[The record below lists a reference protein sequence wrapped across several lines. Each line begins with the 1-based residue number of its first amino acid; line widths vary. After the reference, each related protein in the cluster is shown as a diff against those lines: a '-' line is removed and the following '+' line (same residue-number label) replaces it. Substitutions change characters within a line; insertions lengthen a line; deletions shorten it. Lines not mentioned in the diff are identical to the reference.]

1 MHKQQRDGNASFSR
15 FYMDSEVAK
24 NTCNY
29 RSLSVSLLDNSAA
42 IKPLLQQ
49 QLSIAITLTGC
60 KACALSGVGI
70 APADTPGSSLVLP
83 EMIPL
88 YRLPDD
94 TVVLYRSAIALKLA
108 PLWQLPVLDIA
119 HQLVASFL
127 TINQDT
133 TGQICLDFS
142 VEVLSS
148 GWIEFQLSDW
158 GLATWLQHSTHAFHH
173 DAPQPWGEC
182 VSPDKFFPVQYAHAR
197 CCSLLRLAHTQGLIK
212 LRDLD
217 FNTQDLRNRPPSPPN
232 LGGTGFTPPKVGG
245 SGGQN
250 DGICVSP
257 NTVSWQLVEP
267 NPIPWLN
274 DDQEADTGKV
284 LLRLVYPAEQ
294 RLIAQILDV
303 QDVMNDQAQLSGVK
317 LATALSIVFE
327 RFYSSCRIWGEVK
340 SQTPKLAQAR
350 LGLVVLTQALLRS
363 LLQDYLGVPAPIEL

>member
-142 VEVLSS
+142 IEVLSS

-182 VSPDKFFPVQYAHAR
+182 VSPDKIFPVQYAHAR

-217 FNTQDLRNRPPSPPN
+217 FNT
-232 LGGTGFTPPKVGG
+232 
-245 SGGQN
+245 
-250 DGICVSP
+250 
-257 NTVSWQLVEP
+257 VSWQLVEP

-274 DDQEADTGKV
+274 DDQGADTGQL
-284 LLRLVYPAEQ
+284 LLRLVHPAEQ

-363 LLQDYLGVPAPIEL
+363 LLQDYLGVPAPVEL

>member
-1 MHKQQRDGNASFSR
+1 
-15 FYMDSEVAK
+15 MDSEVAK

-60 KACALSGVGI
+60 KACALSGMGI
-70 APADTPGSSLVLP
+70 APADTPGSTKLLP

-142 VEVLSS
+142 IEVLSS

-173 DAPQPWGEC
+173 DAPQGWGELDSPMSNKAAPFPSPRRGGLERGGERLTEQHCPQPPLIREEC

-217 FNTQDLRNRPPSPPN
+217 FNT
-232 LGGTGFTPPKVGG
+232 
-245 SGGQN
+245 
-250 DGICVSP
+250 
-257 NTVSWQLVEP
+257 VSWQLVEP

-274 DDQEADTGKV
+274 DDQGGDTGKV

>member
-49 QLSIAITLTGC
+49 QLLIAITLTRC
-60 KACALSGVGI
+60 NACSLSGMGI
-70 APADTPGSSLVLP
+70 APADTPGSTKLLP

-217 FNTQDLRNRPPSPPN
+217 FNT
-232 LGGTGFTPPKVGG
+232 
-245 SGGQN
+245 
-250 DGICVSP
+250 
-257 NTVSWQLVEP
+257 VSWQLVEP
-267 NPIPWLN
+267 HPIPWLK
-274 DDQEADTGKV
+274 DDQGADTGQL
-284 LLRLVYPAEQ
+284 LLRLVHPAEQ

-363 LLQDYLGVPAPIEL
+363 LLQDYLGVPVPVEL

>member
-1 MHKQQRDGNASFSR
+1 
-15 FYMDSEVAK
+15 
-24 NTCNY
+24 
-29 RSLSVSLLDNSAA
+29 
-42 IKPLLQQ
+42 
-49 QLSIAITLTGC
+49 
-60 KACALSGVGI
+60 
-70 APADTPGSSLVLP
+70 
-83 EMIPL
+83 MIPL
-88 YRLPDD
+88 YRFPDD

-142 VEVLSS
+142 IEVLSS
-148 GWIEFQLSDW
+148 GWIEFRLSDW
-158 GLATWLQHSTHAFHH
+158 GLATWLQHGIYAFAPL
-173 DAPQPWGEC
+173 APQPPLIKGEY

-217 FNTQDLRNRPPSPPN
+217 FNT
-232 LGGTGFTPPKVGG
+232 
-245 SGGQN
+245 
-250 DGICVSP
+250 
-257 NTVSWQLVEP
+257 VSWQLVEP

-274 DDQEADTGKV
+274 DDQGADTGQL
-284 LLRLVYPAEQ
+284 LLRLVHPAER
-294 RLIAQILDV
+294 RLIAHILDV
-303 QDVMNDQAQLSGVK
+303 QDVISDQAQLSEVK

>member
-15 FYMDSEVAK
+15 FYMHSEVAK

-29 RSLSVSLLDNSAA
+29 RSLSVSLLNNSAA

-49 QLSIAITLTGC
+49 QLLIAITLTGC
-60 KACALSGVGI
+60 NAGSLSGMGI
-70 APADTPGSSLVLP
+70 APADTPGSAELLP

-142 VEVLSS
+142 IEVLSS
-148 GWIEFQLSDW
+148 GWIEFRLSDW
-158 GLATWLQHSTHAFHH
+158 GLATWLQHRTHAFHH
-173 DAPQPWGEC
+173 DAPQGWGEC

-217 FNTQDLRNRPPSPPN
+217 FNT
-232 LGGTGFTPPKVGG
+232 
-245 SGGQN
+245 
-250 DGICVSP
+250 
-257 NTVSWQLVEP
+257 VSWQLVEP

-274 DDQEADTGKV
+274 DDQGADTGQL
-284 LLRLVYPAEQ
+284 LLRLVHPAER
-294 RLIAQILDV
+294 RLIAHILDV
-303 QDVMNDQAQLSGVK
+303 QDVISDQGQLSEVK
-317 LATALSIVFE
+317 LATALSIAFE